1 MSAKTAADAFE
12 ELRKAGLLDS
22 ERLCISVYAK
32 RGDIGSLRIDIEN
45 GRNSLSPSGKDET
58 AYIEIVENLPRT
70 DIVALASLL
79 NAYYSKSL

>member
-1 MSAKTAADAFE
+1 MQTAVQS
-12 ELRKAGLLDS
+12 LRTPGLLES

-45 GRNSLSPSGKDET
+45 GRNSLSPRGKDET
-58 AYIEIVENLPRT
+58 AYIEIIENLPRT

-79 NAYYSKSL
+79 NAYCSKSL